1 MNLPEKKNLF
11 KPAKFIFYSLLTLL
25 FLTAFCTQVSPA
37 LGLMNGAT
45 LEGELER
52 NVFITEF
59 YSDHNFSDATIQFEK
74 PLENVSLVFT
84 LSSGNQLLKSETF
97 ILAPV
102 KKGQEITK
110 ILFWGLAEDYGE
122 DRKSYTAQLFVKNG
136 SETID
141 SRKVS
146 FSCRN
151 PTLSKLKVVDFS
163 ADSEKASTL
172 LTPTSNTGFGSM
184 QLPEPSMI
192 DLDLKLLSGRDTI
205 YSDKQENVPITNT
218 YYNITYWPLLLDN
231 DKNYTALLKVH
242 SHSPDITTAYRSD
255 FRAKEKVEI
264 IDQGI
269 DVDEYG
275 ASVTIVGKSQVPF
288 DGIIRIVLSPA
299 GGKAQVFEETVDI
312 LTAGKEDTV
321 GIIWQGVPKGDY
333 NVKIYVLNR
342 KSQILDSHETV
353 LRVFEPVAQVEPVE
367 KSSTLNFFAILG
379 IFLCAGVLSGR
390 VRQEKR
396 DLKVSKPK

>member
-25 FLTAFCTQVSPA
+25 FLTAFCIQVSPA

-59 YSDHNFSDATIQFEK
+59 YSDHNFSDATIWFEK

-110 ILFWGLAEDYGE
+110 ILLWGLAEDYGE

-146 FSCRN
+146 FSYRN

-163 ADSEKASTL
+163 ADSEKASAL
-172 LTPTSNTGFGSM
+172 LTPTSNTGFGSV

-192 DLDLKLLSGRDTI
+192 DFDLKLLSGADI
-205 YSDKQENVPITNT
+205 LYSDKQENIPIINT
-218 YYNITYWPLLLDN
+218 YYNVTYWPLLLEN

-242 SHSPDITTAYRSD
+242 SHSPDISTAYRSD
-255 FRAKEKVEI
+255 FRAEEKVEI
-264 IDQGI
+264 IDRDI

-275 ASVTIVGKSQVPF
+275 ASVTVIGKSQVPY
-288 DGIIRIVLSPA
+288 DGIIRVVLSPA
-299 GGKAQVFEETVDI
+299 GGKAQVFEETADI

-342 KSQILDSHETV
+342 EGKILDSHETV
-353 LRVFEPVAQVEPVE
+353 LRVFEPVVQAEPIE
-367 KSSTLNFFAILG
+367 KSSMLSFFAILG

-390 VRQEKR
+390 IRQDK
-396 DLKVSKPK
+396 KGP